1 MITDLHTHSTFSIDS
16 RATPEQIIQ
25 EARLRGINILA
36 ITDHADFAEGDS
48 RFNPSEYIPAINAL
62 REEADGITILCGV
75 ELGIQAE
82 HAEPCRKF
90 LGEHS
95 FDFIIGSM
103 HRARVMDL
111 YNGEF
116 YEGRTINECWQIYLE
131 ESLKAFELCSNFDV
145 MGHPDIIRRYHLTRN
160 SRMPDEC
167 ADRLDAMLKWLVAN
181 GKGLELNTSG
191 LRYGL
196 DSMHPS
202 DSILRRFHELGGEI
216 VTIGSDSH
224 KAETL
229 AADYDL
235 AVAVLKKNGFK
246 HHAWFK
252 NRVAH
257 FAEL

>member
-16 RATPEQIIQ
+16 KATPEEIIH
-25 EARLRGINILA
+25 EARLRGIDILA
-36 ITDHADFAEGDS
+36 ITDHADFAADDS
-48 RFNPSEYIPAINAL
+48 LFDPAVYIPAITAL
-62 REEADGITILCGV
+62 KERSENLTLLCGV

-82 HAEPCRKF
+82 HAGACRRF
-90 LGEHS
+90 LHGHS

-103 HRARVMDL
+103 HRAKALDL
-111 YNGEF
+111 YNGQF
-116 YEGRTINECWQIYLE
+116 YEGRILTDCWQIYLE
-131 ESLKAFELCSNFDV
+131 ESLKAFELCSDFDV

-160 SRMPDEC
+160 SSMPEEC
-167 ADRLDAMLKWLVAN
+167 SDRLDVMLKWLVNN

-202 DSILRRFHELGGEI
+202 DLFLRRFRELGGEI
-216 VTIGSDSH
+216 ITIGSDSH
-224 KAETL
+224 KVDTL
-229 AADYDL
+229 AADFDQ
-235 AVAVLKKNGFK
+235 AVAILKRNGFK
-246 HHAWFK
+246 YHAWFK